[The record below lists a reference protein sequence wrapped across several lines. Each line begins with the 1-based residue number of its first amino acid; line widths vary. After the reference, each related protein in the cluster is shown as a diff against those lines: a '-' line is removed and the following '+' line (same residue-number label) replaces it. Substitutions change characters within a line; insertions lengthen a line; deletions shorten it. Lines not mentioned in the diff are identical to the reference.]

1 MNAHTY
7 GKHPTTVKKE
17 EINKNKRTKMTAQID
32 STHSARE
39 FLKHPLVNTI
49 VAALVGILCVYFGN
63 KLTKSDDESRTII
76 ETKVKLESLDNNV
89 GDIKNELSEIKKAQ
103 TEILL
108 RLPQK

>member
-1 MNAHTY
+1 
-7 GKHPTTVKKE
+7 
-17 EINKNKRTKMTAQID
+17 MTAQID